1 VCHLLLAWLEGV
13 IPRLTMTCWAGDLS
27 HDRPHHP
34 SARAPRHRPGRGHPA
49 VSLLRIAE
57 LGAEAGLPDG
67 VLNVVTGPGDVVG
80 ELATLDPYRTRNA
93 TVTTSSPVRVLVFD
107 VGTFRYLAQQDDL
120 RARLA
125 PRRVAA

>member
-1 VCHLLLAWLEGV
+1 VIFRTTDPIIRQLEHLGIDRAAATRLSRSGTAVDMEAGKLLCREGERGSQAFLLLEGEAQV
-13 IPRLTMTCWAGDLS
+13 HVG
-27 HDRPHHP
+27 
-34 SARAPRHRPGRGHPA
+34 GRTIT
-49 VSLLRIAE
+49 V
-57 LGAEAGLPDG
+57 
-67 VLNVVTGPGDVVG
+67 GPGDVVG